1 VRTLGIDLAT
11 RNGATG
17 VCEIDWAARARV
29 VSVMVGSPD
38 DDELLNRIRSVV
50 KTGGWVAIDA
60 PFGFPRA
67 FTEAVAAWSADRPI
81 SGAHREP
88 PGWLSAEAPW
98 DPINRRLTDG
108 YVHLRLRE
116 AHVPGDTSVPWPL
129 SAVVERITPT
139 VIRCAEILSRTTTT
153 VDRIG
158 FGSRIVEA
166 YPVAALRLWGFATS
180 GYKGKHAGPARQQL
194 LDTLAQHSPWL
205 ELDGFDESLVASDDS
220 LDGLICALVARLAA
234 HPDRISGPG
243 ATEYAMDLETIR
255 TEGWI
260 HLPPAR
266 YPVGALLG
274 LDSAA
279 SSASR
284 RR

>member
-17 VCEIDWAARARV
+17 VCEIDWDAPARI

-38 DDELLNRIRSVV
+38 DDGLVDRVRSVV
-50 KTGGWVAIDA
+50 KAGGWVAIDA

-81 SGAHREP
+81 ARAHLEA
-88 PGWLSAEAPW
+88 PGWLGADAPW

-116 AHVPGDTSVPWPL
+116 AHTAGDTSVPWPL

-139 VIRCAEILSRTTTT
+139 VIRCAELLSRTTSTI
-153 VDRIG
+153 DRIG
-158 FGSRIVEA
+158 FGTRIVEA
-166 YPVAALRLWGFATS
+166 YPVAALRLWGFATA
-180 GYKGKHAGPARQQL
+180 GYKGKHGGHARQQL
-194 LDTLAQHSPWL
+194 LDTLAQRAPWL
-205 ELDGFDESLVASDDS
+205 DLDGFDESLVASDDS

-243 ATEYAMDLETIR
+243 ATEYVMNLETIR
-255 TEGWI
+255 AEGWI
-260 HLPPAR
+260 HLPPASH
-266 YPVGALLG
+266 PVGALLE
-274 LDSAA
+274 LNSAA
-279 SSASR
+279 SPAPR